1 MPNHY
6 LLIGLKPEDRDAR
19 LGKLRANFFL
29 TPEALKFDCETFD
42 GNKLSAKTLEL
53 ALYSYPALAGKKLVV
68 VRRAE
73 KLDDTALNAVVRF
86 LDDNNAH
93 VVLVLDAGSWDGRS
107 AVKKTIRERLQPAI
121 AAAPEK
127 VETVFDMMDTAFGGS
142 MADGLKLLKVL
153 LDRGEAEEMLLGGMI
168 WHWSN
173 RVKGRFSADKYKK
186 GLLVLQEADE
196 HLKRSRFPKR
206 EHALE
211 VAVVK
216 LTSLL
221 KA

>member
-6 LLIGLKPEDRDAR
+6 LLIGLKPEDRDVR
-19 LGKLRANFFL
+19 LATLRANFFL
-29 TPEALKFDCETFD
+29 TPAALKFDCETFD
-42 GNKLSAKTLEL
+42 GNKLSAKTLEI
-53 ALYSYPALAGKKLVV
+53 ALYSYPAIAGKKLVV

-73 KLDDTALNAVVRF
+73 KLDEAALTMIVRF

-93 VVLVLDAGSWDGRS
+93 VVLVLDATSWDGRS
-107 AVKKTIRERLQPAI
+107 GLKKNIRERLQPAI

-127 VETVFDMMDTAFGGS
+127 VHTVFDMMDTAFGGTI
-142 MADGLKLLKVL
+142 ADGLKLLNML
-153 LDRGEAEEMLLGGMI
+153 LERGEAEEMLLGGMI

-173 RVKGRFSADKYKK
+173 RVKGRTSADKYKK

-196 HLKRSRFPKR
+196 NLKRSRFPKR

-211 VAVVK
+211 VALVK

-221 KA
+221 RA

>member
-6 LLIGLKPEDRDAR
+6 LLIGLKSEDRDAR
-19 LGKLRANFFL
+19 LATLKANFF
-29 TPEALKFDCETFD
+29 TSPAALKFDCETFD
-42 GNKLSAKTLEL
+42 GNKLSAETLKI
-53 ALYSYPALAGKKLVV
+53 ALYSYPAIAGKKLVV

-73 KLDDTALNAVVRF
+73 KLGEPALNVVTQF

-107 AVKKTIRERLQPAI
+107 AVKKDIRERLQPAI

-127 VETVFDMMDTAFGGS
+127 VETVFDMMDTAFAGS
-142 MADGLKLLKVL
+142 IADGLKLLNVL
-153 LDRGEAEEMLLGGMI
+153 LTRGEAEEMLLGGMI

-173 RVKGRFSADKYKK
+173 RVRGRAPADKYKK

-196 HLKRSRFPKR
+196 NLKRSKFPKR
-206 EHALE
+206 EYALE
-211 VAVVK
+211 VALVK

-221 KA
+221 RA

>member
-19 LGKLRANFFL
+19 LATLRSNFFL

-42 GNKLSAKTLEL
+42 GNKLSAKTLQI
-53 ALYSYPALAGKKLVV
+53 ALYSYPAIAGKKLVV

-73 KLDDTALNAVVRF
+73 KLEDNVLEMIVRF

-93 VVLVLDAGSWDGRS
+93 VVLVLDAGSWDGRHS
-107 AVKKTIRERLQPAI
+107 IKKDIRERLQPAI
-121 AAAPEK
+121 AAAIEK
-127 VETVFDMMDTAFGGS
+127 VHTVFDMMDTAFGGS
-142 MADGLKLLKVL
+142 IADGLKFLNLL
-153 LDRGEAEEMLLGGMI
+153 LDRGEVEEKLLGGMI

-173 RVKGRFSADKYKK
+173 RVKGRVPADKYKK

-196 HLKRSRFPKR
+196 NLKRSKFPKR

-211 VAVVK
+211 VALVK

-221 KA
+221 RA